1 MFGAKKD
8 RGAEPHHARTPDVR
22 PARLDP
28 AAYADNFD
36 DLYPALDGHEAH
48 VEADRCY
55 FCYDAPCVTA
65 CPTGIDI
72 PLFIREIQADNRMG
86 AGKTILDANIFG
98 GMCARV
104 CPTETLCEE
113 ACVREL
119 AEGKPVKIGQL
130 QRFATDPYIET
141 GVHPFTRALP
151 TGKSVAIVGGGPAG
165 LACAHKLAMLGHDV
179 TVYEARP
186 KLGGLNEYGIAQYKA
201 PHYFAQEEVRWLL
214 KIGGI
219 TVKTDM
225 TLGRDVTLPELR
237 ERFDAVFL
245 GLGLT
250 GVNALGIE
258 GEDATGVA
266 DAVSFIA
273 DLRQADD
280 FAALPMGRKVVVIGG
295 GMTAVDAA
303 VQSKR
308 LGAEDVTIV
317 YRRAA
322 NDMPASAKERRNAQV
337 NGVTLK
343 ENAKPVGLVTTPAGV
358 TGIRCEYTRQE
369 AGRVTGTGETFD
381 LDADFV
387 FKAIGQT
394 FLAGSL
400 GSGEAFTLDKGRLV
414 VDAERRTSVPGVWA
428 GGDCVAGG
436 EDLTVVAVEDG
447 KRAAESIDAALVA
460 KAIAA

>member
-1 MFGAKKD
+1 MFEAKRDK
-8 RGAEPHHARTPDVR
+8 GVKPDVQ
-22 PARLDP
+22 PGRLDP
-28 AAYADNFD
+28 SAYAANFD
-36 DLYPALDGHEAH
+36 DLYPPLGTHEAH

-55 FCYDAPCVTA
+55 FCFDAPCVTA

-72 PLFIREIQADNRMG
+72 PLFIREIQAGNRMG

-113 ACVREL
+113 ACVREI

-130 QRFATDPYIET
+130 QRHATDPYIET
-141 GVHPFTRALP
+141 GQHPFTRAAE
-151 TGKSVAIVGGGPAG
+151 TGRKVAVVGGGPAG
-165 LACAHKLAMLGHDV
+165 LACAHRLAMLGHAV
-179 TVYEARP
+179 TVFEARA
-186 KLGGLNEYGIAQYKA
+186 KLGGLNEYGIAQYKT
-201 PHYFAQEEVRWLL
+201 PHGFAQGEVDWLL

-219 TVKTDM
+219 TVWCDRRLGKDF
-225 TLGRDVTLPELR
+225 TLSELR
-237 ERFDAVFL
+237 SDFDAVFL

-258 GEDATGVA
+258 GEDSLGVA
-266 DAVSFIA
+266 DAVTFIA

-322 NDMPASAKERRNAQV
+322 NDMPASAKERRNAQT

-343 ENAKPVGLVTTPAGV
+343 ENAKPVGLVTTPDGV
-358 TGIRCEYTRQE
+358 TGIRCEYTRVDD
-369 AGRVTGTGETFD
+369 GRVTGTGETFD
-381 LDADFV
+381 LDADMV

-394 FLAGSL
+394 FLAGTL
-400 GSGEAFTLDKGRLV
+400 GEGEAFTLEKGRIV
-414 VDAERRTSVPGVWA
+414 VDAERRTSVAGVWA
-428 GGDCVAGG
+428 GGDCAAGG

-447 KRAAESIDAALVA
+447 KRAAESIHEVLAA
-460 KAIAA
+460 KAAVAA